1 MTLTIPCTLKGRRGR
16 YEVVSKLAE
25 GGMSTVYEGKSSRG
39 QAIVV
44 KEASGGSLD
53 LAGSSFLELQNATD
67 SLRDHFHDED
77 DPLVPTVVGLV
88 FGLAGLT
95 FTAILPDALAIATRR
110 SVREPGFIV
119 VSFNCAGIISPRPLK
134 RPISTFTFALNSLLS
149 NLSRCASSRA

>member
-1 MTLTIPCTLKGRRGR
+1 M
-16 YEVVSKLAE
+16 
-25 GGMSTVYEGKSSRG
+25 
-39 QAIVV
+39 

-95 FTAILPDALAIATRR
+95 FTAILPDALGGQWIA
-110 SVREPGFIV
+110 SELLGLWLAAPAYY
-119 VSFNCAGIISPRPLK
+119 FNFRVARYGR
-134 RPISTFTFALNSLLS
+134 
-149 NLSRCASSRA
+149 